1 MPLIPP
7 AYHHW
12 IPAIIR
18 LTIKSVAVFIAWQLQ
33 IVISAVQ
40 SALRG
45 GRLAA
50 RKTLAYCDRHGYL
63 RDPNPS
69 PTLSPTP
76 APRPSPSPQ
85 ALALALALNPRPRPQ
100 P

>member
-1 MPLIPP
+1 M
-7 AYHHW
+7 
-12 IPAIIR
+12 
-18 LTIKSVAVFIAWQLQ
+18 TIKSAAVFIAWQLQ

-63 RDPNPS
+63 HVADVDGLADVIGYTLAVLGFYGHVALLGMAFAQPELAVVFNNQDALLAPS
-69 PTLSPTP
+69 Y
-76 APRPSPSPQ
+76 
-85 ALALALALNPRPRPQ
+85 
-100 P
+100 

>member
-1 MPLIPP
+1 MPIAVPLIPP

-40 SALRG
+40 VHLN
-45 GRLAA
+45 L
-50 RKTLAYCDRHGYL
+50 TLT
-63 RDPNPS
+63 
-69 PTLSPTP
+69 PTLT
-76 APRPSPSPQ
+76 
-85 ALALALALNPRPRPQ
+85 
-100 P
+100 